1 MAYVLAV
8 LMAALSFLLN
18 RAALRIAGLQA
29 VISWGPVIE
38 EAAKTAPAFYLGADV
53 LLTHVLFGVIE
64 AGYDWRSG
72 GGDGPAAALLSVA
85 GHSLFGALTVGVI
98 YLTGSLAAAL
108 ALAVVAHVAWNVALV
123 RLKA

>member
-18 RAALRIAGLQA
+18 RAALRYAGLQA

-53 LLTHVLFGVIE
+53 LLTHALFGVIE

-72 GGDGPAAALLSVA
+72 GGNGTAAALLSVA
-85 GHSLFGALTVGVI
+85 GHSLFGGLTVGVI
-98 YLTGSLAAAL
+98 HLTGSMPLALVTAAA
-108 ALAVVAHVAWNVALV
+108 AHIAWNVALV